1 MSTPSYKLYGY
12 TMSPFSMKMRSYL
25 RSYLRYLRENY
36 DLTYRWATVM
46 EDLSGTEGRWEAL
59 STDPE
64 KLRASPIPDLLK
76 LCAKYHL
83 PLLRANTA
91 AMDAGEEMLS
101 CSTKPAALKRFND
114 GRRGRRCRATSR
126 EYEDR
131 RDY

>member
-12 TMSPFSMKMRSYL
+12 TMSPFSMRMRSYP
-25 RSYLRYLRENY
+25 RYLRENY
-36 DLTYRWATVM
+36 NLTYRWATVM
-46 EDLSGTEGRWEAL
+46 EDLSGTEGRWDAL

-91 AMDAGEEMLS
+91 AMDAGEA
-101 CSTKPAALKRFND
+101 CAAA
-114 GRRGRRCRATSR
+114 RRSR
-126 EYEDR
+126 LP
-131 RDY
+131 